1 MERFFVRHKLSEGDI
16 THLSDSDSDIVINS
30 LKLEIEDPI
39 EVETY
44 ESIFVA
50 RITDITPGTVEVEI
64 IEKVLD
70 KDIKSNIDITVI
82 QSLSNESK
90 FNYFLEKSV
99 EIGVD
104 RIVPVESRYSLR
116 NRNKALKDVGLWRK
130 IVKDAQEQSRNIK
143 PTIVEK
149 PIKINDLSKENFS
162 KESIKICLATEA
174 VNTVLLSEY
183 IKEKDISNPIVIAIG
198 PEKGWSTSDIIEFE
212 KLNFDFVKLQGN
224 ILRTET
230 AGLVITSII
239 KYLKGEI

>member
-104 RIVPVESRYSLR
+104 RIIPVESRYSLR

>member
-104 RIVPVESRYSLR
+104 RIIPVESKYSLR